1 MADDDYYERLGVPRG
16 ASKDE
21 IKRAYR
27 RLAKQHHPDL
37 NKDNPKA
44 AEEKFKQIS
53 EAYEVL
59 ADDEKRKIYDQFGAD
74 GLKQQ
79 VWGGEG
85 FDWSRFTHA
94 GDVEDI
100 FGRDLFES
108 FFGRGG
114 GLSGSL
120 FEQFFGGVRGPVGRL
135 RGAAGRQD
143 TQLEVELRPEEGAPG
158 GRQDVTVPDPKTC
171 PSSRGTRA
179 ARA

>member
-27 RLAKQHHPDL
+27 RLAKKHHPDL
-37 NKDNPKA
+37 NKDDPKG
-44 AEEKFKQIS
+44 AEERFKQIS

-59 ADDEKRKIYDQFGAD
+59 ADDDKRRIYDQFGAD

-79 VWGGEG
+79 VWSGEG

-108 FFGRGG
+108 FFGRSG
-114 GLSGSL
+114 GLGGAL
-120 FEQFFGGVRGPVGRL
+120 FEQFFRGHVGTVGRRRGPAPRPGARGEGGVRLAEGA
-135 RGAAGRQD
+135 RGGG
-143 TQLEVELRPEEGAPG
+143 EEG
-158 GRQDVTVPDPKTC
+158 TVHY
-171 PSSRGTRA
+171 
-179 ARA
+179 

>member
-79 VWGGEG
+79 LWGGEG

-120 FEQFFGGVRGPVGRL
+120 FEQFFGGGGGARRRPRRPAARPEAALGGEGSPRGARPVGGQGGTGPFPRS
-135 RGAAGRQD
+135 
-143 TQLEVELRPEEGAPG
+143 AP
-158 GRQDVTVPDPKTC
+158 
-171 PSSRGTRA
+171 
-179 ARA
+179 